1 MFPVAKNKGKKY
13 VWNDV
18 LQEVCLDF
26 GSHVKPRWKKHN
38 GGNGQAILPGRKQHE
53 KVRTCVHQGLLRI
66 TVPVVS
72 VEGEA
77 APAVAGLQEP
87 LVS

>member
-1 MFPVAKNKGKKY
+1 M
-13 VWNDV
+13 
-18 LQEVCLDF
+18 
-26 GSHVKPRWKKHN
+26 
-38 GGNGQAILPGRKQHE
+38 QAAREGEDLC
-53 KVRTCVHQGLLRI
+53 TQGLLRI